1 MELQSV
7 TNTDMMPTAALPRMG
22 TPKRCRC
29 GNCRQCRN
37 DAKWDRVFDQFAV
50 KVEDTWGTR
59 GIFGSML
66 RGW

>member
-1 MELQSV
+1 MELPNV
-7 TNTDMMPTAALPRMG
+7 TNTDAMPAAALSRVG
-22 TPKRCRC
+22 TKQRCRC

-37 DAKWDRVFDQFAV
+37 NAKWDRVFDQFAIQL
-50 KVEDTWGTR
+50 KDTWGTR